1 MIPKMILVV
10 VVATNRL
17 TRRKSRRNPERVHSK
32 PDRSER
38 RYAKRI
44 IRQDPSG
51 FWIVHQTP
59 TIHHMRILVAED
71 DKRIAQFII
80 KGLREEG
87 YVVDHAGDGNAA
99 LDFALAD
106 GGMLYDLIVL
116 DVMMP
121 GRDGFAVC
129 RELRTRGVRTPVLM
143 LTAMDAL
150 DDRVRGLDSGADD
163 YLVKPFAFP
172 ELLARLRALS
182 RRSPAA
188 VLSNVLQVADL
199 SLDVSTR
206 VAKRG
211 ERAIELSAHEYALL
225 EYMMRNAGR
234 PMGRA
239 QILQAVWSFDYDGA
253 SNVVDV
259 YMGYLRRK
267 IDAEGEPAL
276 VHTVRGVG
284 YMLQLK

>member
-1 MIPKMILVV
+1 M
-10 VVATNRL
+10 
-17 TRRKSRRNPERVHSK
+17 RV
-32 PDRSER
+32 
-38 RYAKRI
+38 
-44 IRQDPSG
+44 
-51 FWIVHQTP
+51 
-59 TIHHMRILVAED
+59 LVAED
-71 DKRIAQFII
+71 DKRIAQFIM

-106 GGMLYDLIVL
+106 GGALFDLIVL

-143 LTAMDAL
+143 LTAMDGL

-188 VLSNVLQVADL
+188 VLSNILQVADL
-199 SLDVSTR
+199 SLDVTTR

-211 ERAIELSAHEYALL
+211 ERNIELSAREYALL

-234 PMGRA
+234 PMGRM

-267 IDAEGEPAL
+267 IDLEGEPAL
-276 VHTVRGVG
+276 IHTVRGVG
-284 YMLQLK
+284 YLLQAK

>member
-1 MIPKMILVV
+1 M
-10 VVATNRL
+10 
-17 TRRKSRRNPERVHSK
+17 RV
-32 PDRSER
+32 
-38 RYAKRI
+38 
-44 IRQDPSG
+44 
-51 FWIVHQTP
+51 
-59 TIHHMRILVAED
+59 LVAED
-71 DKRIAQFII
+71 DKRIAQFIV

-99 LDFALAD
+99 LDFALTN
-106 GGMLYDLIVL
+106 GGSLYDLIIL

-129 RELRTRGVRTPVLM
+129 RELRTRGVRAPVLM

-188 VLSNVLQVADL
+188 VLSNALQVADL
-199 SLDVSTR
+199 SLDLTTR

-211 ERAIELSAHEYALL
+211 TREIELSTREFTLL

-234 PMGRA
+234 PLGRT

-267 IDAEGEPAL
+267 VDANDEPAL
-276 VHTVRGVG
+276 IHTVRGVG
-284 YMLQLK
+284 YMLQAK

>member
-1 MIPKMILVV
+1 M
-10 VVATNRL
+10 
-17 TRRKSRRNPERVHSK
+17 RV
-32 PDRSER
+32 
-38 RYAKRI
+38 
-44 IRQDPSG
+44 
-51 FWIVHQTP
+51 
-59 TIHHMRILVAED
+59 LVAED
-71 DKRIAQFII
+71 DKRIAQFIV

-87 YVVDHAGDGNAA
+87 YVVDHAGDGMAA
-99 LDFALAD
+99 IDFALAD
-106 GGMLYDLIVL
+106 GGARFDLIIL

-172 ELLARLRALS
+172 ELLARLRALG
-182 RRSPAA
+182 RRAPNS
-188 VLSNVLQVADL
+188 VQSNVLQAADL
-199 SLDVSTR
+199 SLDVTTR

-211 ERAIELSAHEYALL
+211 ERLIDLSTREYALL

-234 PMGRA
+234 PLGRT

-267 IDAEGEPAL
+267 VNAESEPAL
-276 VHTVRGVG
+276 IQTVRGVG
-284 YMLQLK
+284 YMLLVK

>member
-1 MIPKMILVV
+1 MKV
-10 VVATNRL
+10 
-17 TRRKSRRNPERVHSK
+17 
-32 PDRSER
+32 
-38 RYAKRI
+38 
-44 IRQDPSG
+44 
-51 FWIVHQTP
+51 
-59 TIHHMRILVAED
+59 LVAED
-71 DKRIAQFII
+71 DKRIAQFIV
-80 KGLREEG
+80 KGLREVG

-99 LDFALAD
+99 LDFALMD
-106 GGMLYDLIVL
+106 GGSVFDLIIP

-129 RELRTRGVRTPVLM
+129 RELRTRGVRAPVLM

-150 DDRVRGLDSGADD
+150 EDRVKGLDSGADD
-163 YLVKPFAFP
+163 YLAKPFAFP

-182 RRSPAA
+182 RRSPSA

-199 SLDVSTR
+199 SLDVASR

-211 ERAIELSAHEYALL
+211 ERVIDLSTREYALL

-234 PMGRA
+234 PLGRT

-267 IDAEGEPAL
+267 IDTEGEPAL
-276 VHTVRGVG
+276 IQTVRGVG
-284 YMLQLK
+284 YMLQVK

>member
-1 MIPKMILVV
+1 M
-10 VVATNRL
+10 
-17 TRRKSRRNPERVHSK
+17 RV
-32 PDRSER
+32 
-38 RYAKRI
+38 
-44 IRQDPSG
+44 
-51 FWIVHQTP
+51 
-59 TIHHMRILVAED
+59 LVAED
-71 DKRIAQFII
+71 DRRIAQFIM

-106 GGMLYDLIVL
+106 SGTLFDLIVL

-143 LTAMDAL
+143 LTAMDGL

-188 VLSNVLQVADL
+188 VLSNILQVADL
-199 SLDVSTR
+199 SLDVTTR

-211 ERAIELSAHEYALL
+211 ERSIELSAREYALL

-234 PMGRA
+234 PIGRT

-267 IDAEGEPAL
+267 IDLEGEPAL
-276 VHTVRGVG
+276 IHTVRGVG
-284 YMLQLK
+284 YLLQAK

>member
-1 MIPKMILVV
+1 M
-10 VVATNRL
+10 
-17 TRRKSRRNPERVHSK
+17 RV
-32 PDRSER
+32 
-38 RYAKRI
+38 
-44 IRQDPSG
+44 
-51 FWIVHQTP
+51 
-59 TIHHMRILVAED
+59 LVAED
-71 DKRIAQFII
+71 DKRIAQFIV

-99 LDFALAD
+99 LDFALTD
-106 GGMLYDLIVL
+106 GGSLFDLIIL

-129 RELRTRGVRTPVLM
+129 RELRTRGVRAPVLM

-182 RRSPAA
+182 RRAPAA
-188 VLSNVLQVADL
+188 VLSNALQVADL
-199 SLDVSTR
+199 SLDLTTR

-211 ERAIELSAHEYALL
+211 TREIELSTREFTLL

-234 PMGRA
+234 PLGRT

-267 IDAEGEPAL
+267 VDANDEPAL
-276 VHTVRGVG
+276 IHTVRGVG
-284 YMLQLK
+284 YMLQAK

>member
-1 MIPKMILVV
+1 
-10 VVATNRL
+10 
-17 TRRKSRRNPERVHSK
+17 
-32 PDRSER
+32 
-38 RYAKRI
+38 
-44 IRQDPSG
+44 
-51 FWIVHQTP
+51 
-59 TIHHMRILVAED
+59 MRILVAED
-71 DKRIAQFII
+71 DKRIAQFIV

-99 LDFALAD
+99 LDFALAE
-106 GGMLYDLIVL
+106 GGNLFDLIVL

-129 RELRTRGVRTPVLM
+129 RELRTRGVRAPVLM

-150 DDRVRGLDSGADD
+150 DDRVHGLDSGADD

-172 ELLARLRALS
+172 ELLARLRALG

-188 VLSNVLQVADL
+188 VLSNTLQVADL
-199 SLDVSTR
+199 SLDLATR
-206 VAKRG
+206 MAKRG
-211 ERAIELSAHEYALL
+211 ARDIELSTREFALL

-234 PMGRA
+234 PLGRT

-267 IDAEGEPAL
+267 VDADGEPAL
-276 VHTVRGVG
+276 IQTVRGVG
-284 YMLQLK
+284 YMLQMK

>member
-1 MIPKMILVV
+1 M
-10 VVATNRL
+10 
-17 TRRKSRRNPERVHSK
+17 RV
-32 PDRSER
+32 
-38 RYAKRI
+38 
-44 IRQDPSG
+44 
-51 FWIVHQTP
+51 
-59 TIHHMRILVAED
+59 LVAED
-71 DKRIAQFII
+71 DRRIAQFIM

-106 GGMLYDLIVL
+106 SGTLFDLIVL
-116 DVMMP
+116 DVMMH

-143 LTAMDAL
+143 LTAMDGL

-188 VLSNVLQVADL
+188 VLSNILQVADL
-199 SLDVSTR
+199 SLDVTTR

-211 ERAIELSAHEYALL
+211 ERSIELSAREYALL

-234 PMGRA
+234 PIGRT

-267 IDAEGEPAL
+267 IDLEGEPAL
-276 VHTVRGVG
+276 IHTVRGVG
-284 YMLQLK
+284 YLLQAK